1 MTYVI
6 DMHTGSRQRRRRVAR
21 TRWLDGDGTWVVSAR
36 VERFAEPVLLLA
48 LRNGS
53 AHGYELADE
62 LGRQFPDGH
71 VDLGN
76 LYRLLRSMEA
86 EGLVESEWHHEA
98 EGRSKRTYELTAE
111 GSALLNAWA
120 HSLRATDE
128 TISAFLRTYDEGS
141 RP

>member
-1 MTYVI
+1 
-6 DMHTGSRQRRRRVAR
+6 MHKPGQHRRRRAAR
-21 TRWLDGDGTWVVSAR
+21 TRWLAGDGTWFVSAR

-98 EGRSKRTYELTAE
+98 EGRSKRTYELTTD
-111 GSALLNAWA
+111 GSALLDAWA
-120 HSLRATDE
+120 QSLRATDD

-141 RP
+141 RS